1 MVAPAVQRVRIYL
14 NGEDRSGDRP
24 LYQVVLAELR
34 QSGATGATVIAALTG
49 FGPRRQ
55 VPPLADRQPVVI
67 EWVDHSARIKRLLPL
82 IGELAPSA
90 LITVESVEVVQGALR
105 PGGPFG
111 AEQMVSDLM
120 QVPSRTIAHNA
131 SLIEALEHFVT
142 ARAEVLPV
150 IDNNI
155 VIGVVSTRE
164 LAWRAGLR
172 LAPELLRVLGPAQG
186 TALVAALKGRSVG
199 EIVNR
204 EVCGIVPTT
213 PIPQALTMM
222 IEWGY
227 TEIPVVD
234 DQGRLTGIFGQREV
248 LQAAARTLTAVQT
261 SEGVQVRM
269 VMQAAT
275 ARIALGQSL
284 ATALALLITAP
295 GQLLFVVDEAGRLV
309 GTLRLTGVLN
319 HLQGDERNVLLAAIQ
334 RAQPTP
340 ATALPGARQTID
352 TLVEPPPSPV
362 ALDANLGTAAQ
373 QLLDHNAERLP
384 VVDHDGRLSGII
396 ARGALIRALLQ
407 QSE

>member
-1 MVAPAVQRVRIYL
+1 MAEPVAQRVRIYL

-34 QSGATGATVIAALTG
+34 QSGVTGATVIAALTG

-67 EWVDHSARIKRLLPL
+67 ELVDYAARIKRLLPL
-82 IGELAPSA
+82 IGEFAPSA

-120 QVPSRTIAHNA
+120 QVPSRAIAHNA

-172 LAPELLRVLGPAQG
+172 LAPELLRVLGPAEG

-204 EVCGIVPTT
+204 EVCGIAPTT

-234 DQGRLTGIFGQREV
+234 DRGRLIGVFSQREV
-248 LQAAARTLTAVQT
+248 LQAAARTFAAVQT

-295 GQLLFVVDEAGRLV
+295 GQLLFVVDEFDRVV
-309 GTLRLTGVLN
+309 GTLRLTSVLN
-319 HLQGDERNVLLAAIQ
+319 HLQGDERSLLLAAIQ

-340 ATALPGARQTID
+340 AMALPGVRQTID
-352 TLVEPPPSPV
+352 TLVEPSPSTV
-362 ALDANLGTAAQ
+362 ALDAGLGKAAQ

-384 VVDHDGRLSGII
+384 VVDQDGRLSGII